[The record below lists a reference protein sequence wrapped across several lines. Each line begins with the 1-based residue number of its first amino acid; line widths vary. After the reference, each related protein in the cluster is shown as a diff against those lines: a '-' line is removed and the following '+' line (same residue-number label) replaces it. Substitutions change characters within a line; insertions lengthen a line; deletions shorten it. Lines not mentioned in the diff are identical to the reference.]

1 MDKTYV
7 FDTAESGG
15 LNSSALIASLMQNK
29 GVDPNLMAMLTN
41 ASKNQDA
48 WGGSGCW
55 FMWVILLFWLWGG
68 NGYGNGFCRGAADG
82 IPNQLNNDF
91 GREVLLQAINGNGQA
106 LYYTVNEAEKKEIID
121 MLEGINCDSRTLD
134 SIKRNLSN
142 AELDTGF
149 AYSSYDKQC
158 SIVVIHKASSIGEFI
173 NTFEHEKNHLE
184 MHICEALDINP
195 YSEEAA
201 HMSGDLAQLI
211 LEEALYS
218 IVEL

>member
-1 MDKTYV
+1 MEKTYV

-68 NGYGNGFCRGAADG
+68 NG
-82 IPNQLNNDF
+82 
-91 GREVLLQAINGNGQA
+91 QA
-106 LYYTVNEAEKKEIID
+106 LSQLATTLNCDVNALQGAITVSDEEKKEIID
-121 MLEGINCDSRTLD
+121 MLEGVGCDSRTLE
-134 SIKRNLSN
+134 SIKSNLSK

-149 AYSSYDKQC
+149 AYSSYDKQF

>member
-1 MDKTYV
+1 MR
-7 FDTAESGG
+7 
-15 LNSSALIASLMQNK
+15 QNFK
-29 GVDPNLMAMLTN
+29 IKKYNW
-41 ASKNQDA
+41 S
-48 WGGSGCW
+48 
-55 FMWVILLFWLWGG
+55 I
-68 NGYGNGFCRGAADG
+68 
-82 IPNQLNNDF
+82 I
-91 GREVLLQAINGNGQA
+91 I
-106 LYYTVNEAEKKEIID
+106 YYTVSDKEKKEIIA
-121 MLEGINCDSRTLD
+121 MLEGVGCDSRTLE
-134 SIKRNLSN
+134 SIKSNLN
-142 AELDTGF
+142 KAELDTGF
-149 AYSSYDKQC
+149 AYSSYNKQF

>member
-1 MDKTYV
+1 MEKTYV
-7 FDTAESGG
+7 FDTNESG
-15 LNSSALIASLMQNK
+15 LNSSAILASLMQNR

-48 WGGSGCW
+48 WGG
-55 FMWVILLFWLWGG
+55 
-68 NGYGNGFCRGAADG
+68 NG
-82 IPNQLNNDF
+82 
-91 GREVLLQAINGNGQA
+91 
-106 LYYTVNEAEKKEIID
+106 YTVNDIEKKEIID
-121 MLEGINCDSRTLD
+121 MLEGVKCDPKTLE
-134 SIKRNLSN
+134 SIKNNLGK

-149 AYSSYDKQC
+149 AYSNYGKQF
-158 SIVVIHKASSIGEFI
+158 SIIAIHKASSIGEFI

-201 HMSGDLAQLI
+201 HLSGDLSQLI

-218 IVEL
+218 IIEL